1 METPVTKG
9 EGFQDVIAPDQCQCF
24 IVIPGPISAT
34 LDDSLNSAQQSTYMK
49 RERAAAGLIF
59 LYILSCIILSVGRIP
74 SFKGTF
80 GWFVWRKQG
89 THREITV
96 PTGTKTVLQSEAIE
110 TISCSTKNLSDHLI
124 KLFLKEPTKVPGRT
138 IKKWLFEAPFLV
150 LWFSKES
157 FSKRFRTAS
166 PECPKYGQ
174 YSGYC
179 YIYVLFLSYCC
190 LCM

>member
-80 GWFVWRKQG
+80 G
-89 THREITV
+89 
-96 PTGTKTVLQSEAIE
+96 
-110 TISCSTKNLSDHLI
+110 
-124 KLFLKEPTKVPGRT
+124 
-138 IKKWLFEAPFLV
+138 
-150 LWFSKES
+150 
-157 FSKRFRTAS
+157 
-166 PECPKYGQ
+166 
-174 YSGYC
+174 
-179 YIYVLFLSYCC
+179 
-190 LCM
+190 